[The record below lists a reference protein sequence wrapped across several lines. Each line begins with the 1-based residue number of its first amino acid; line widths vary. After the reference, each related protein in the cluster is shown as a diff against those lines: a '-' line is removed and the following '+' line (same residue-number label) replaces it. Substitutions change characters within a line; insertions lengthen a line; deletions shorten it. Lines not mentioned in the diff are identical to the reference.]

1 MIGTESDQ
9 WESPLN
15 SGSTNSSLPKPGEM
29 IGNCRITA
37 VLGEGGIGIVY
48 RGFEVDIEMERA
60 IKVLKPGAEDI
71 LRKQFEIEAKVT
83 ARLDHPNIVKVLG
96 GGIWNG
102 RLPFIQMEYIDGK
115 SLREILKDYPIL
127 PPPVCLAII
136 SVISSALEYAYGKS
150 FSIWGNSSE
159 KLVHLD
165 LKPEN
170 LLLTG
175 DGNLKVMDFGL
186 AQLGEERYK
195 LDYGTPFYMSP
206 EQHSQQKVDCRS
218 DIYALGILLYEM
230 LCGTRPF
237 SGQLESVISAKISGE
252 MVALRDRAGG
262 LPEKIYE
269 IVDKCLMY
277 DRDKRYDSYESLL
290 RDLDSAL
297 SQMAFLTPQE
307 LICRF
312 IDNPDAFD
320 VTVYVPVVK
329 PTRRPLRNYAL
340 ALLSAVVLT
349 ALALIS
355 INILRHPE
363 RGKGEPVAVGGGG
376 QTIVHDSTAA
386 SDSVKAPPPQ
396 RKLSVKSSVPRVSAA
411 NSAKA
416 SDSAVSSQNKEVS
429 VLAEAVDSFKK
440 KNFSAVVVNINT
452 IGLDNLSGRTRD
464 SAVVILADALFQTR
478 YIREI
483 IDLSNRYDVND
494 SRFYSLVS
502 LAYEIAP
509 DFNTASQY
517 MEKAILAPS
526 VIWKQPRS
534 ELLLRRAQ
542 FYKRRFQ
549 ALQDETSRSGLVEAY
564 RRFLSEGCQ
573 GESKDCDEARTFLG
587 TISGDQ

>member
-1 MIGTESDQ
+1 MIETESDQ

-15 SGSTNSSLPKPGEM
+15 SGSVDTSLPRPGEM

-115 SLREILKDYPIL
+115 SLREILKDYPVL

-186 AQLGEERYK
+186 AQLGEVRYK

-252 MVALRDRAGG
+252 MIALRDQAGG
-262 LPEKIYE
+262 LPEKVYE
-269 IVDKCLMY
+269 IVETCLMY

-297 SQMAFLTPQE
+297 SLMAFLTPQE
-307 LICRF
+307 LIRRY

-320 VTVYVPVVK
+320 VTVCVPVVK
-329 PTRRPLRNYAL
+329 PARRSLGKYAL
-340 ALLSAVVLT
+340 VLLPAAALTVLILIAV
-349 ALALIS
+349 
-355 INILRHPE
+355 NILRSPE
-363 RGKGEPVAVGGGG
+363 KGKGEFVAGAGGP
-376 QTIVHDSTAA
+376 TIVHDSTAA
-386 SDSVKAPPPQ
+386 SDSVKVPPPQ
-396 RKLSVKSSVPRVSAA
+396 RRNSVKLSAPRVSAA

-416 SDSAVSSQNKEVS
+416 PDSAALKQNKEVS
-429 VLAEAVDSFKK
+429 VLAEAIDAFKE
-440 KNFSAVVVNINT
+440 KNFTAVVVNINT
-452 IGLDNLSGRTRD
+452 IGLDNLSGGTRD
-464 SAVVILADALFQTR
+464 SAVVLLADALFQTR

-483 IDLSNRYDVND
+483 IDLSNRNDVND

-502 LAYEIAP
+502 LAYEVAP

-542 FYKRRFQ
+542 LYKRRFQ

-587 TISGDQ
+587 TISSEK